1 MGDAPGIVIR
11 PATAADASA
20 IARVR
25 IDTWRTAYR
34 GLVPDAYL
42 DAMDVEQSVA
52 LWQRVLDADAPNAS
66 VFVADHAGEVIGF
79 AAANRLAEPRHE
91 LDAEL
96 SAVYVRR
103 EWQRAGIGRQLVLAA
118 ARAQRASGATGLIV
132 WSISGNK
139 PARAFYEAL
148 GGTVIVEQPFEWDG
162 VPLTETGYAFAD
174 LDALIAACER
184 FDGPQVDTVH

>member
-1 MGDAPGIVIR
+1 MGDHASIVIR
-11 PATAADASA
+11 PATAADARE

-52 LWQRVLDADAPNAS
+52 SWQRVLGADAPNAR
-66 VFVADHAGEVIGF
+66 VFVADHTGEVVGF
-79 AAANRLAEPRHE
+79 AAANRLAEPRHG

-103 EWQRAGIGRQLVLAA
+103 EFQRAGIGRQLVLAA
-118 ARAQRASGATGLIV
+118 ARAIRASGATGLVV
-132 WSISGNK
+132 WSIAGNK
-139 PARAFYEAL
+139 PARAFCEAL

-162 VPLTETGYAFAD
+162 VALTEVGYAFTD
-174 LDALIAACER
+174 LDALIAGCER
-184 FDGPQVDTVH
+184 SDGPHGDTVH

>member
-1 MGDAPGIVIR
+1 MGDAPGIVVR

-52 LWQRVLDADAPNAS
+52 LWQRVLDADAPNAT

-79 AAANRLAEPRHE
+79 AAANRLAEPRHG

>member
-1 MGDAPGIVIR
+1 MAHPASIVIR
-11 PATAADASA
+11 PATAADARP

-52 LWQRVLDADAPNAS
+52 LWQRVLDADAPNAR
-66 VFVADHAGEVIGF
+66 VFVADQAGELVGF
-79 AAANRLAEPRHE
+79 AAANRLAEPRHG

-96 SAVYVRR
+96 SAVYVRH
-103 EWQRAGIGRQLVLAA
+103 EFQRAGIGRQLVLAA

-132 WSISGNK
+132 WSIAGNK

-162 VPLTETGYAFAD
+162 VPLTEVGYAFTD
-174 LDALIAACER
+174 LDALIVACER
-184 FDGPQVDTVH
+184 FDGRKGDTVH

>member
-66 VFVADHAGEVIGF
+66 VFVADRAGEVIGF
-79 AAANRLAEPRHE
+79 AAANRLAEPRHG

-103 EWQRAGIGRQLVLAA
+103 EFQRAGIARQLVLAA

>member
-1 MGDAPGIVIR
+1 
-11 PATAADASA
+11 
-20 IARVR
+20 
-25 IDTWRTAYR
+25 
-34 GLVPDAYL
+34 
-42 DAMDVEQSVA
+42 
-52 LWQRVLDADAPNAS
+52 
-66 VFVADHAGEVIGF
+66 
-79 AAANRLAEPRHE
+79 
-91 LDAEL
+91 
-96 SAVYVRR
+96 VYVRR
-103 EWQRAGIGRQLVLAA
+103 EFQRAGIGRQLVLAA

>member
-1 MGDAPGIVIR
+1 MTLTIR
-11 PATAADASA
+11 PASADDARA

-25 IDTWRTAYR
+25 IETWRTAYR

-42 DAMDVEQSVA
+42 DAMDVDQSA
-52 LWQRVLDADAPNAS
+52 GLWQRVLDADAAHAS
-66 VFVADHAGEVIGF
+66 VFVADQAGEVIGF
-79 AAANRLAEPRHE
+79 AAANRLAEPRHG

-103 EWQRAGIGRQLVLAA
+103 EFQRAGIGRQLVLAA

-132 WSISGNK
+132 WSIAGNK

-162 VPLTETGYAFAD
+162 VPLTEVGYAFTD
-174 LDALIAACER
+174 LDALIVACER
-184 FDGPQVDTVH
+184 FDGRKGDTVH

>member
-1 MGDAPGIVIR
+1 MIR

-79 AAANRLAEPRHE
+79 AAANRLAEPRHA

>member
-66 VFVADHAGEVIGF
+66 VFVAAHAGEVIGF
-79 AAANRLAEPRHE
+79 AAANRLAEPRHG

>member
-79 AAANRLAEPRHE
+79 AAANRLAEPRHG

-103 EWQRAGIGRQLVLAA
+103 EWQRAGIGRQLVLA
-118 ARAQRASGATGLIV
+118 
-132 WSISGNK
+132 
-139 PARAFYEAL
+139 
-148 GGTVIVEQPFEWDG
+148 
-162 VPLTETGYAFAD
+162 
-174 LDALIAACER
+174 
-184 FDGPQVDTVH
+184 

>member
-1 MGDAPGIVIR
+1 MGDPSGIVIR
-11 PATAADASA
+11 PATAADADA
-20 IARVR
+20 IAHVR

-52 LWQRVLDADAPNAS
+52 LWQRVLEADAPNAR
-66 VFVADHAGEVIGF
+66 VFVADRAGEVIGF
-79 AAANRLAEPRHE
+79 AAANRLAEPRHG

-103 EWQRAGIGRQLVLAA
+103 EFQRVGIGRQLVLAA

>member
-1 MGDAPGIVIR
+1 MTLTIR
-11 PATAADASA
+11 PASADDARA

-25 IDTWRTAYR
+25 IETWRTAYR

-42 DAMDVEQSVA
+42 DAMDVDQSA
-52 LWQRVLDADAPNAS
+52 GLWQRVLDADAAHAS
-66 VFVADHAGEVIGF
+66 VFVAVQAGEVSGF
-79 AAANRLAEPRHE
+79 AAANRLAEPRHG

-103 EWQRAGIGRQLVLAA
+103 EFQRTGIGRRLVLAA
-118 ARAQRASGATGLIV
+118 ARAQQATGATGLIV
-132 WSISGNK
+132 WSIAGNK

-148 GGTVIVEQPFEWDG
+148 GGTLIVEQGFEWDG
-162 VPLTETGYAFAD
+162 VPLTEAGYGFTD

-184 FDGPQVDTVH
+184 FDGSQANTVH